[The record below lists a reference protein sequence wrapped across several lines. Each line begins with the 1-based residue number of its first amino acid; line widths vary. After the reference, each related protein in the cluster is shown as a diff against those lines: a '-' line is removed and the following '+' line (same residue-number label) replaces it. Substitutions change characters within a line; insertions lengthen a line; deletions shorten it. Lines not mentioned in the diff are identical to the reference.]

1 MKSNLGNILH
11 SLGNNG
17 FIGQI
22 PPEWNQHNRNSTWED
37 AHGDRVKVR
46 ISGMHPM
53 SGDDSTLLKDED
65 LPWAIVEKPTTY
77 GNRNHQST
85 GLWGGE
91 WVRGY
96 FLDEDKQ
103 IPVITAVLGNNIT
116 EYEIKESIN
125 GTTQGKRVD
134 RFNGGLKTGPHQ
146 TKGVTSSTT
155 GPAQPTKQDFDNAK
169 ESTPPERQIV
179 DVYTDEYGD
188 TYEVTGKNVGT
199 ELNDDGTPVSFNIV
213 KKLN

>member
-22 PPEWNQHNRNSTWED
+22 PPGWNQHNRNSTWND

-53 SGDDSTLLKDED
+53 SGDDATLLKDED
-65 LPWAIVEKPTTY
+65 LPWAIVEKPTTH

-103 IPVITAVLGNNIT
+103 IPVITAVLANNLT

-146 TKGVTSSTT
+146 TKGVTSFTT
-155 GPAQPTKQDFDNAK
+155 GPAQPTKEDFEKAK
-169 ESTPPERQIV
+169 ETNPPERQV
-179 DVYTDEYGD
+179 GNVYTDEFGN
-188 TYEVTGKNVGT
+188 TYEVVGKNVGT